1 MILNKKQSM
10 LINKTK
16 IAGVYTID
24 LELKTDGRGNFTR
37 VFCQKELKNVGI
49 NFNIAQIN
57 RSLSVRRGM
66 IRGLHMQKSPK
77 SEDKIVQCLAG
88 KIFDVALDLRQNSK
102 TFGQWFG
109 QELSEKNKKIMV
121 VPKGCAH
128 GFQTL
133 TDNCLVEYFVSQ
145 FYAPEFERGIRWDDP
160 KFSIKWPYKN
170 VVLSDKDSNWPLY
183 K

>member
-1 MILNKKQSM
+1 MI
-10 LINKTK
+10 ITKTK
-16 IAGVYTID
+16 IAGVYTIE
-24 LELKTDGRGNFTR
+24 LESKVDERGYFTR
-37 VFCQKELKNVGI
+37 VFCQKELKNAGI

-57 RSLSVRRGM
+57 RSLSVQRGM

-88 KIFDVALDLRQNSK
+88 KIFDVALDLRKNSK

-109 QELSEKNKKIMV
+109 QELSEKNKKMML

-133 TDNCLVEYFVSQ
+133 TDNCLVEYFVSE
-145 FYAPEFERGIRWDDP
+145 FYSPEHEKGTRWDDP
-160 KFSIKWPYKN
+160 KFRVKWPIKR
-170 VVLSDKDSNWPLY
+170 VTFSDKDKNWPLY